1 MPVLRI
7 PEVSGIYLYNN
18 DGTKR
23 LSIIEPTIS
32 DSEGR
37 YLMYVND
44 MGLSG
49 TDTPSDGYI
58 YDGPGKWLGVSMIPN
73 AIFPKYGPDTSFSI
87 LAFSKVYAVIKP
99 PINIDLSTLSGY
111 QALANGTYSL
121 RVKAKANGYTDS
133 DMSASVSWQKKEFTE
148 VVPTLTQPFAT
159 NIETYESNAPFCS
172 ISNMDTS
179 KIYTLCIEHDL
190 RIGGYLQYERNTWTY
205 MPGTSLYHFYIHAQ
219 SQDQIELYTG
229 SRSGYTLLLDSIAVL
244 CGNKG
249 ATLDDFTNIQYHQ
262 VLPSYTC
269 IIEGTLITLADH
281 TKKPI
286 EDITYDDDLLV
297 WNFYEGK
304 FDSAK
309 PVWITKPR
317 LAHEYNLCKFSN
329 GVEVGFVGNGGN
341 EGYHRIYND
350 EAKAF
355 THTGVAETPIG
366 THTFAEDSSFPEL
379 ISQEVIKT
387 PIRYYNI
394 GTKEHIN
401 LFSDGILTSSRIS
414 NKYAIE
420 NMKYI
425 GDRLISEKDEQEY
438 IKHKLELC

>member
-1 MPVLRI
+1 MPVI
-7 PEVSGIYLYNN
+7 PKLTIYTN
-18 DGTKR
+18 DGTEV
-23 LSIIEPTIS
+23 LGSIDLINVG
-32 DSEGR
+32 EGG
-37 YLMYVND
+37 YDVYVND
-44 MGLSG
+44 VGLSG
-49 TDTPSDGYI
+49 TTLPEQGYI
-58 YDGPGKWLGVSMIPN
+58 YNGPGKWLGVSKSPN
-73 AIFPKYGPDTSFSI
+73 TAIAEYGPGTSFIALKGS
-87 LAFSKVYAVIKP
+87 AVYAVIGTSK
-99 PINIDLSTLSGY
+99 NTVSIDLSTLSGY
-111 QALANGTYSL
+111 QTLANGTYSL

-133 DMSASVSWQKKEFTE
+133 AMSASVSWKKKAFTE
-148 VVPTLTQPFAT
+148 VVPTLTHPYAP
-159 NIETYESNAPFCS
+159 NIDIYAPNAPFCR
-172 ISNMDTS
+172 ISNMNTS
-179 KIYTLCIEHDL
+179 KIYTLHLEQHPQID
-190 RIGGYLQYERNTWTY
+190 GYLHYDNNAWIYSSIGQNTFIY
-205 MPGTSLYHFYIHAQ
+205 AQ
-219 SQDQIELYTG
+219 SQDQVELYTG
-229 SRSGYTLLLDSIAVL
+229 SHIGYTSGLDSVAVL
-244 CGNKG
+244 CGNTN
-249 ATLDDFTNIQYHQ
+249 ATIYDFRGVQHYQ
-262 VLPSYTC
+262 VLPGYTC

-355 THTGVAETPIG
+355 THTGVTETPIG
-366 THTFAEDSSFPEL
+366 THTFAEDGSFPEL
-379 ISQEVIKT
+379 ISQKVIKT

-401 LFSDGILTSSRIS
+401 LFSNGILTSSRIS

>member
-1 MPVLRI
+1 MP
-7 PEVSGIYLYNN
+7 PVS
-18 DGTKR
+18 
-23 LSIIEPTIS
+23 
-32 DSEGR
+32 
-37 YLMYVND
+37 
-44 MGLSG
+44 
-49 TDTPSDGYI
+49 
-58 YDGPGKWLGVSMIPN
+58 
-73 AIFPKYGPDTSFSI
+73 
-87 LAFSKVYAVIKP
+87 
-99 PINIDLSTLSGY
+99 IDLSTLSGY
-111 QALANGTYSL
+111 QTLANGTYSL
-121 RVKAKANGYTDS
+121 QVKAKANGYTDS

-148 VVPTLTQPFAT
+148 VVPTLTHPFAV
-159 NIETYESNAPFCS
+159 NIEMIESNAPFCR
-172 ISNMDTS
+172 ISNMNTS
-179 KIYTLCIEHDL
+179 KIYTIAYKDKLSDSSQWID
-190 RIGGYLQYERNTWTY
+190 YLTY
-205 MPGTSLYHFYIHAQ
+205 QSNINSWKPNSNNGTYIHQQ
-219 SQDQIELYTG
+219 SSDVVEFNVG
-229 SRSGYTLLLDSIAVL
+229 SISGYTSKLDYISVL
-244 CGNKG
+244 CGNKV
-249 ATLDDFTNIQYHQ
+249 ATIADFAGVQYYQ
-262 VLPSYTC
+262 VLPSYIC

-366 THTFAEDSSFPEL
+366 THTFAEDGSFPEL
-379 ISQEVIKT
+379 MSQEVIKT
-387 PIRYYNI
+387 PVRYYNI

-401 LFSDGILTSSRIS
+401 LFSNGILTSSRIS

>member
-1 MPVLRI
+1 MPPVRKI
-7 PEVSGIYLYNN
+7 TVYTN
-18 DGTKR
+18 DGTEI
-23 LSIIEPTIS
+23 LGSVQLIEAGEDGYNVYVYDNGIGATANPTAGYS
-32 DSEGR
+32 
-37 YLMYVND
+37 
-44 MGLSG
+44 
-49 TDTPSDGYI
+49 YI
-58 YDGPGKWLGVSMIPN
+58 YDGPGKWLGISRTPN
-73 AIFPKYGPDTSFSI
+73 ATSPEYGPDTYFSI
-87 LAFSKVYAVIKP
+87 KANSNVYAVIKNTV
-99 PINIDLSTLSGY
+99 NIDLSTLSGY
-111 QALANGTYSL
+111 QTLANGTYSL

-133 DMSASVSWQKKEFTE
+133 AMSASVSWKKKAFTE
-148 VVPTLTQPFAT
+148 VVPTLTHPFAL
-159 NIETYESNAPFCS
+159 NIDIYAPNAPFCR
-172 ISNMDTS
+172 ISNMNTS
-179 KIYTLCIEHDL
+179 KIYTLHIEQDPEVE
-190 RIGGYLQYERNTWTY
+190 GYLHYASNAWIYTASQSTNNV
-205 MPGTSLYHFYIHAQ
+205 YIYAQ
-219 SQDQIELYTG
+219 SQDQVELYTG
-229 SRSGYTLLLDSIAVL
+229 SHIGYTHGLDSIAVL
-244 CGNKG
+244 RGNTV
-249 ATLDDFTNIQYHQ
+249 ATIYDFRGVQYYA
-262 VLPSYTC
+262 VLPGYTC
-269 IIEGTLITLADH
+269 IIEGTLITLADR

-304 FDSAK
+304 FDSTK

-366 THTFAEDSSFPEL
+366 THTFAEDGSFPEL
-379 ISQEVIKT
+379 ISQKVIKT

-401 LFSDGILTSSRIS
+401 LFSNGILTSSRIS
-414 NKYAIE
+414 NKYAIK

-425 GDRLISEKDEQEY
+425 GDRIISEKDEQEY

>member
-1 MPVLRI
+1 MPPRVTLT
-7 PEVSGIYLYNN
+7 VYNN
-18 DGTKR
+18 DGTEVLGSGSLR
-23 LSIIEPTIS
+23 DFDVDT
-32 DSEGR
+32 SEF
-37 YLMYVND
+37 YAYI
-44 MGLSG
+44 
-49 TDTPSDGYI
+49 TDTGINMEASVNI
-58 YDGPGKWLGVSMIPN
+58 YTYTGPGKWLGISKSPN
-73 AIFPKYGPDTSFSI
+73 TATAEYGPDTVLKTKTAI
-87 LAFSKVYAVIKP
+87 KVYAVIKNTV
-99 PINIDLSTLSGY
+99 NIDLSTLSGY
-111 QALANGTYSL
+111 SALANGTYSL
-121 RVKAKANGYTDS
+121 RVKAKATGYTDS

-148 VVPTLTQPFAT
+148 VIPTLTNPYAA
-159 NIETYESNAPFCS
+159 NIYDAAANAPFCR

-179 KIYTLCIEHDL
+179 KIYTVSHKYDL
-190 RIGGYLQYERNTWTY
+190 TGTPAMNSFVYNNNTHSWELESITNAI
-205 MPGTSLYHFYIHAQ
+205 FIHQQ
-219 SQDQIELYTG
+219 SSDFIELYTG
-229 SRSGYTLLLDSIAVL
+229 TIYGYTNGLNYIAIL
-244 CGNKG
+244 CGKKTAD
-249 ATLDDFTNIQYHQ
+249 ATDFSGVQYHR
-262 VLPSYTC
+262 VLPYYTC

-317 LAHEYNLCKFSN
+317 FAHEYNLCKFSN

-350 EAKAF
+350 EAMAF
-355 THTGVAETPIG
+355 THTGVVETPIG
-366 THTFAEDSSFPEL
+366 THTFAEDDSFPEL

-401 LFSDGILTSSRIS
+401 LFSNGILTSSRIS

-438 IKHKLELC
+438 IKYKLELC

>member
-1 MPVLRI
+1 MPPRVTLT
-7 PEVSGIYLYNN
+7 VYNN
-18 DGTKR
+18 NGTEVLGSGSLR
-23 LSIIEPTIS
+23 EFNTAG
-32 DSEGR
+32 EF
-37 YLMYVND
+37 YV
-44 MGLSG
+44 
-49 TDTPSDGYI
+49 YI
-58 YDGPGKWLGVSMIPN
+58 TATGINADATNNIYTYTGSGKWLGVSKSPN
-73 AIFPKYGPDTSFSI
+73 TTTAEYGPDTLLTTLTSI
-87 LAFSKVYAVIKP
+87 KVYAVIK
-99 PINIDLSTLSGY
+99 NTVSIDLSTLSGY
-111 QALANGTYSL
+111 QTLANGTYSL

-133 DMSASVSWQKKEFTE
+133 AMSASVSWKKKAFTE
-148 VVPTLTQPFAT
+148 VVPTLTNPYAA
-159 NIETYESNAPFCS
+159 NIDMYASNAPFCR

-179 KIYTLCIEHDL
+179 KIYTFAYKHKLSDSKQWMDSLAYQSNSWISHS
-190 RIGGYLQYERNTWTY
+190 NN
-205 MPGTSLYHFYIHAQ
+205 GTYIHQQ
-219 SQDQIELYTG
+219 SSDAVEFNVG
-229 SRSGYTLLLDSIAVL
+229 SFSGYTTNLNYIAVL
-244 CGNKG
+244 CGNKI
-249 ATLDDFTNIQYHQ
+249 ATIDDFTNIQYYQ

-286 EDITYDDDLLV
+286 EYITYDDDLLV

-366 THTFAEDSSFPEL
+366 THTFAEDGSFPEL
-379 ISQEVIKT
+379 VSQNVIKT

-401 LFSDGILTSSRIS
+401 LFSNGILTSSRIS

>member
-1 MPVLRI
+1 M
-7 PEVSGIYLYNN
+7 
-18 DGTKR
+18 
-23 LSIIEPTIS
+23 
-32 DSEGR
+32 
-37 YLMYVND
+37 
-44 MGLSG
+44 
-49 TDTPSDGYI
+49 
-58 YDGPGKWLGVSMIPN
+58 
-73 AIFPKYGPDTSFSI
+73 A
-87 LAFSKVYAVIKP
+87 
-99 PINIDLSTLSGY
+99 
-111 QALANGTYSL
+111 
-121 RVKAKANGYTDS
+121 
-133 DMSASVSWQKKEFTE
+133 KKEFTE
-148 VVPTLTQPFAT
+148 VVPTLTHPFAA
-159 NIETYESNAPFCS
+159 NIDISASNAPFCR

-179 KIYTLCIEHDL
+179 KIYTIAYNHAL
-190 RIGGYLQYERNTWTY
+190 IGNSVMHSLIYNNNTHSWEFETT
-205 MPGTSLYHFYIHAQ
+205 GLYYIHIYQQ
-219 SQDQIELYTG
+219 SSDFVELYTG
-229 SRSGYTLLLDSIAVL
+229 VDGYTYHLIYIAIL
-244 CGNKG
+244 CGKKI
-249 ATLDDFTNIQYHQ
+249 ADITDFANIQYNQ
-262 VLPSYTC
+262 LFPYYTC

-350 EAKAF
+350 ETKAF

-366 THTFAEDSSFPEL
+366 THTFAEDGSFPEL

-401 LFSDGILTSSRIS
+401 LFSNGILTSSRIS

-438 IKHKLELC
+438 IKHTLELC

>member
-1 MPVLRI
+1 MPKF
-7 PEVSGIYLYNN
+7 GIDLTIYNN
-18 DGTKR
+18 DGTAT
-23 LSIIEPTIS
+23 LGSIMLVDKT
-32 DSEGR
+32 DEGSIA
-37 YLMYVND
+37 YVND
-44 MGLSG
+44 SG
-49 TDTPSDGYI
+49 IAPNSNGIAGYI
-58 YDGPGKWLGVSMIPN
+58 YNGPGKWLGISTTPN
-73 AIFPKYGPDTSFSI
+73 TTTAEYGPGTQVFFKGSSN
-87 LAFSKVYAVIKP
+87 VYAVIGENTV
-99 PINIDLSTLSGY
+99 NIDLSTLSGY
-111 QALANGTYSL
+111 QTLANGTYSL

-133 DMSASVSWQKKEFTE
+133 AMSASVSWKKKAFTE
-148 VVPTLTQPFAT
+148 VVPTLTHPFAM
-159 NIETYESNAPFCS
+159 NIDIFASNAPFCR
-172 ISNMDTS
+172 ISNMNTS
-179 KIYTLCIEHDL
+179 KIYTIHLENRSAID
-190 RIGGYLQYERNTWTY
+190 GYLHYDSNAWIYTAFQTTKAV
-205 MPGTSLYHFYIHAQ
+205 YIYAQ
-219 SQDQIELYTG
+219 SQDHVDLYAG
-229 SRSGYTLLLDSIAVL
+229 SNIGYTNKLNSIAVL
-244 CGNKG
+244 CGNKT
-249 ATLDDFTNIQYHQ
+249 AAIDDFTGVQHYP
-262 VLPSYTC
+262 VLPVYAC

-366 THTFAEDSSFPEL
+366 THTFAEDGSFPEL
-379 ISQEVIKT
+379 VSQEIVKT
-387 PIRYYNI
+387 PVRYYNI

-401 LFSDGILTSSRIS
+401 LFSNGILTSSRIS

>member
-1 MPVLRI
+1 MPPVRKI
-7 PEVSGIYLYNN
+7 TVYTN
-18 DGTKR
+18 DGTEI
-23 LSIIEPTIS
+23 LGSVTLIEAGEDGYNVYVYDNGIGATGNPTA
-32 DSEGR
+32 G
-37 YLMYVND
+37 Y
-44 MGLSG
+44 
-49 TDTPSDGYI
+49 GYI
-58 YDGPGKWLGVSMIPN
+58 YDGPGKWLGVSMTPN
-73 AIFPKYGPDTSFSI
+73 ATSPEYGPGTYFSVKI
-87 LAFSKVYAVIKP
+87 NSNVYAVIK
-99 PINIDLSTLSGY
+99 NTVSIDLSTLSGY
-111 QALANGTYSL
+111 QTLANGTYSL

-133 DMSASVSWQKKEFTE
+133 ALSASVSWKKKEFTE
-148 VVPTLTQPFAT
+148 VVPTLTHPFAI
-159 NIETYESNAPFCS
+159 NIDISASNAPFCR
-172 ISNMDTS
+172 ISNMNTS
-179 KIYTLCIEHDL
+179 KIYTIHLENRPAID
-190 RIGGYLQYERNTWTY
+190 GYLHYDSNAWIYTAFQTT
-205 MPGTSLYHFYIHAQ
+205 HAVYIYAQ
-219 SQDQIELYTG
+219 SQDQVELFAG
-229 SRSGYTLLLDSIAVL
+229 SSVGYTNSLHSMAVL
-244 CGNKG
+244 RGNTA
-249 ATLDDFTNIQYHQ
+249 ATIYDFAGVQYYA
-262 VLPSYTC
+262 VLPNYSC

-350 EAKAF
+350 ETKTF

-366 THTFAEDSSFPEL
+366 THTFAEDGSFPKL

-387 PIRYYNI
+387 PVRYYNI

-401 LFSDGILTSSRIS
+401 LFSNGILTSSRIS

-438 IKHKLELC
+438 IKRKLELC

>member
-1 MPVLRI
+1 MPPRVTLT
-7 PEVSGIYLYNN
+7 VYNN
-18 DGTKR
+18 NGTEVLGSGSLR
-23 LSIIEPTIS
+23 DYS
-32 DSEGR
+32 DTGEFNA
-37 YLMYVND
+37 YI
-44 MGLSG
+44 
-49 TDTPSDGYI
+49 TDTGINADASINI
-58 YDGPGKWLGVSMIPN
+58 YTYTGPGKWLGVSKSPN
-73 AIFPKYGPDTSFSI
+73 TTTAEYGPNTI
-87 LAFSKVYAVIKP
+87 LQTTTAIKVYAVIKNTV
-99 PINIDLSTLSGY
+99 NIDLSTLSGY

-121 RVKAKANGYTDS
+121 RVKAKATGYMDS
-133 DMSASVSWQKKEFTE
+133 DMSVSVSWQKKEFTE
-148 VVPTLTQPFAT
+148 VVPTLTHPFAT
-159 NIETYESNAPFCS
+159 NIETFASNAPFCS

-179 KIYTLCIEHDL
+179 KIYTIVYKSNLLDDRPLLDTLVYRSNFNSWESDSTNGI
-190 RIGGYLQYERNTWTY
+190 
-205 MPGTSLYHFYIHAQ
+205 FIHQQ
-219 SQDQIELYTG
+219 SSDVVELYIGTI
-229 SRSGYTLLLDSIAVL
+229 SGYTTNLNYVAVL
-244 CGNKG
+244 CGNKV
-249 ATLDDFTNIQYHQ
+249 ATIDDFTNIQYYQ

-329 GVEVGFVGNGGN
+329 GIEVGFVGNGGN

-355 THTGVAETPIG
+355 THTGVTETPIG
-366 THTFAEDSSFPEL
+366 THTFAENGFFPEL

-401 LFSDGILTSSRIS
+401 LFSNGILTSSRIS
-414 NKYAIE
+414 NKYTIE

-425 GDRLISEKDEQEY
+425 GDRLINEKDEQEY

>member
-1 MPVLRI
+1 MPPIRKITV
-7 PEVSGIYLYNN
+7 YTN
-18 DGTKR
+18 DGTEV
-23 LSIIEPTIS
+23 LSSVNLTEATQEGYSVYVYDNGIS
-32 DSEGR
+32 G
-37 YLMYVND
+37 
-44 MGLSG
+44 SG
-49 TDTPSDGYI
+49 TLSATTGYI
-58 YDGPGKWLGVSMIPN
+58 YNGPGKWLGVSLTPN
-73 AIFPKYGPDTSFSI
+73 TASPEYGPGTYFSI
-87 LAFSKVYAVIKP
+87 RAGSKVYAVIKNTV
-99 PINIDLSTLSGY
+99 NIDLSTLSGY

-121 RVKAKANGYTDS
+121 QVKAKANGYTDS

-148 VVPTLTQPFAT
+148 VIPTLTHPYAP
-159 NIETYESNAPFCS
+159 NIEMTDPNAPFCR
-172 ISNMDTS
+172 ISNMNTS
-179 KIYTLCIEHDL
+179 KIYTFAYKHKLSDSTQWMDSFAYQSNGNIWISHS
-190 RIGGYLQYERNTWTY
+190 NN
-205 MPGTSLYHFYIHAQ
+205 GTYIHQQ
-219 SQDQIELYTG
+219 SSDVVEFNVG
-229 SRSGYTLLLDSIAVL
+229 SFSGYTSILNYIAVL
-244 CGNKG
+244 CGNKI
-249 ATLDDFTNIQYHQ
+249 ATIDDFTNIQYYQ
-262 VLPSYTC
+262 VLPNYTC
-269 IIEGTLITLADH
+269 IIEGTLITLVDR

-317 LAHEYNLCKFSN
+317 LAHEYNLCKFNN

-350 EAKAF
+350 ETKTF

-366 THTFAEDSSFPEL
+366 THTFAEDGSFPEL

-401 LFSDGILTSSRIS
+401 LFSNGILTSSRIS

-438 IKHKLELC
+438 IEHKLELC

>member
-1 MPVLRI
+1 MPSFGTDLTI
-7 PEVSGIYLYNN
+7 YNN
-18 DGTKR
+18 DGTVT
-23 LSIIEPTIS
+23 LGSILLVDKT
-32 DSEGR
+32 DEGSIA
-37 YLMYVND
+37 YVND
-44 MGLSG
+44 SG
-49 TDTPSDGYI
+49 ISPNSNGSAGYI
-58 YDGPGKWLGVSMIPN
+58 YTGPGKWLGISTTPN
-73 AIFPKYGPDTSFSI
+73 MATAEYGPGTQVFFKGSSN
-87 LAFSKVYAVIKP
+87 VYAVIK
-99 PINIDLSTLSGY
+99 INTVSIILSTLSGY

-133 DMSASVSWQKKEFTE
+133 DMSTSISWQKKEFTE
-148 VVPTLTQPFAT
+148 VVPTLTNPYAI
-159 NIETYESNAPFCS
+159 NIYDTDAIAPFCH

-179 KIYTLCIEHDL
+179 KIYTIHIENNNAITGFLEYKNRWYYTQVDSHNNIL
-190 RIGGYLQYERNTWTY
+190 VHN
-205 MPGTSLYHFYIHAQ
+205 Q
-219 SQDQIELYTG
+219 SQDFVDLASG
-229 SRSGYTLLLDSIAVL
+229 SGYTQSLLSIAAL
-244 CGNKG
+244 CGNKE
-249 ATLDDFTNIQYHQ
+249 AAINNFTGVQHYP
-262 VLPSYTC
+262 VLPAYAC
-269 IIEGTLITLADH
+269 IIEGTLITLANH

-286 EDITYDDDLLV
+286 EDITYDDNLLV

-309 PVWITKPR
+309 PIWITKPR

-329 GVEVGFVGNGGN
+329 SVEVGFVGNGGN

-366 THTFAEDSSFPEL
+366 THTFAENGSFPEL

-401 LFSDGILTSSRIS
+401 LFSNGILTSSRIS

-425 GDRLISEKDEQEY
+425 GDRLINEKDEQEY